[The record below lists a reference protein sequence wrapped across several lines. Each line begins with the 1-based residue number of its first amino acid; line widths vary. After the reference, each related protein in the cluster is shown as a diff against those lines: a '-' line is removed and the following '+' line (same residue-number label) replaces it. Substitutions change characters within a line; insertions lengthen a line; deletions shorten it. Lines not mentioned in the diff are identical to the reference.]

1 MIFNLTQH
9 SPTPDQIE
17 AGVISN
23 RDHEQEIQSLLTFD
37 HGNFTLEELKRRA
50 KRLAE
55 IALESGENEAMIGGA
70 GWLMPPLERALVK
83 VGICPMY
90 AFSVRESVEQ
100 EMPDGSVR
108 KVNKFRHV
116 NFIIGSEWENR
127 NQ

>member
-9 SPTPDQIE
+9 SPTPDQVK
-17 AGVISN
+17 AGVVHD

-37 HGNFTLEELKRRA
+37 QANFTRGEIQRRA
-50 KRLAE
+50 DRLAE

-70 GWLMPPLERALVK
+70 GWLMAPLEKALAK
-83 VGICPMY
+83 VGICPLY

-100 EMPDGSVR
+100 QMPDGSVR

-116 NFIIGSEWENR
+116 DFIIGSEWED
-127 NQ
+127 